1 MYVQNNDLRHA
12 CKIGMLNNKELSY
25 NLTGFHYLYRIMKY
39 RSIHQEGIQI
49 MKVARIIPSL
59 IERDAT
65 VAFCSQV
72 HHTSEVKLPETA
84 DAHSSSIS

>member
-1 MYVQNNDLRHA
+1 MIYHMHA
-12 CKIGMLNNKELSY
+12 CEMEMLNNNELSC
-25 NLTGFHYLYRIMKY
+25 NLTGFHYIYRIMKY

-72 HHTSEVKLPETA
+72 RHKSEVKLPEPA
-84 DAHSSSIS
+84 DAHSSSTS